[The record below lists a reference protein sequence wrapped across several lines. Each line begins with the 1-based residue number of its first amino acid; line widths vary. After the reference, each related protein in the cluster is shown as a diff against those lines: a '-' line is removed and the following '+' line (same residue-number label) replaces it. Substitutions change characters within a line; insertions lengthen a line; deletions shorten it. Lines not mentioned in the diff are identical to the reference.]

1 MDVRS
6 QSLVVDDHVRATRRE
21 RRRTDDLLR
30 YVASIEAGA
39 AG

>member
-1 MDVRS
+1 VFGYKTAKR
-6 QSLVVDDHVRATRRE
+6 LVSE
-21 RRRTDDLLR
+21 GRTDDLLR